1 MDRFTSFNCNYRLYH
16 KELNKKQPKK
26 KKNHT
31 QSTKHDYL
39 GSTATKQCI
48 YRFKYN
54 FLCELLTSVIIWS
67 STKRRMYITSNSD
80 YLISRK
86 VSDFSFFWGGGVYKG
101 RTLSF
106 S

>member
-26 KKNHT
+26 KNHT

-39 GSTATKQCI
+39 GSTATKHCI

-67 STKRRMYITSNSD
+67 STKRRLSITSNSD

-86 VSDFSFFWGGGVYKG
+86 VSDFSFFFFGGGWVIKVE
-101 RTLSF
+101 L
-106 S
+106 